1 MRKTTK
7 KAPLN
12 KIWYML
18 PIVAVVLFVVLA
30 CLNLRTAVWYDEAY
44 SAYLIRG
51 DFSDIWR
58 MTAID
63 VHPPIYYFCLKI
75 WSLLF
80 GSTDFV
86 LRLMSVFFAATGI
99 ILAYFWLKRY
109 FSVKEAGIASVAL
122 SVSPLLMRYSQEMRM
137 YGLVFAIVMGATLTL
152 DVALRSKKK
161 LAWLIYALLICLGMW
176 THYFSALAWLTH
188 LVLIVC
194 YFKKHGLQ
202 KAIFWV
208 YPLAVVLFLPWLP
221 YFWQQSHSIQQ
232 GFWIDPVDATTL
244 MRLLTETLIFHDPAG
259 TESWL
264 LILLLAT
271 LTAVGVLF
279 VMLWKKIKK
288 EDRRKMGVLLMMAF
302 LPPVLLM
309 LLSMEPMQST
319 YMTRYVVYGAT
330 LLWPAVAILIYWAW
344 TQKKHM
350 ICGIAATLMIIC
362 AVVGVATIDTRNTP
376 GDNDAKEIMAQ
387 IIERGEMPV
396 FIHVGS
402 QHYYD
407 LIFYETEENP
417 VEAVDVG
424 FEWGS
429 LEPIREYTDNYVG
442 DQSVIMWDNDEFWL
456 ITENG
461 NDYHF
466 EDYDYELG
474 EKIENSMF
482 TAQEYKRAAE

>member
-1 MRKTTK
+1 
-7 KAPLN
+7 
-12 KIWYML
+12 
-18 PIVAVVLFVVLA
+18 
-30 CLNLRTAVWYDEAY
+30 
-44 SAYLIRG
+44 
-51 DFSDIWR
+51 
-58 MTAID
+58 
-63 VHPPIYYFCLKI
+63 
-75 WSLLF
+75 
-80 GSTDFV
+80 
-86 LRLMSVFFAATGI
+86 
-99 ILAYFWLKRY
+99 
-109 FSVKEAGIASVAL
+109 
-122 SVSPLLMRYSQEMRM
+122 
-137 YGLVFAIVMGATLTL
+137 
-152 DVALRSKKK
+152 
-161 LAWLIYALLICLGMW
+161 
-176 THYFSALAWLTH
+176 
-188 LVLIVC
+188 
-194 YFKKHGLQ
+194 
-202 KAIFWV
+202 
-208 YPLAVVLFLPWLP
+208 
-221 YFWQQSHSIQQ
+221 
-232 GFWIDPVDATTL
+232 

-417 VEAVDVG
+417 VEAVDVD